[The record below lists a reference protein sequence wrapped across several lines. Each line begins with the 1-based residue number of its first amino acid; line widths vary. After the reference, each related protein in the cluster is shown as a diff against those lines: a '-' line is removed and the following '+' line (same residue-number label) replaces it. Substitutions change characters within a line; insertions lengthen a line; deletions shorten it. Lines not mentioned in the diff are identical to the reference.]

1 MNETRIGM
9 DEARIDL
16 NKIMNSVIIFYDTR
30 TGMDEV
36 RLGLDEVR
44 LGLVDVRLGLVDV
57 RLGLDEDM
65 KSVSIVQVGTI

>member
-1 MNETRIGM
+1 
-9 DEARIDL
+9 
-16 NKIMNSVIIFYDTR
+16 MNSVIIFYDTR

>member
-44 LGLVDVRLGLVDV
+44 LGLVDVRLGL
-57 RLGLDEDM
+57 DEDM